1 MSRLAGCDN
10 LEGFLLCH
18 SIAGGT
24 GSGLG
29 SYVLETINE
38 HFPKKI
44 LQTYSVFPSA
54 GDVVVQ
60 PYNSIVRFVCVFV
73 CFVSGCLFKS
83 FADSIAYD
91 ETID

>member
-18 SIAGGT
+18 LIAGGT

-60 PYNSIVRFVCVFV
+60 PYNSIVRFCVCVCVCVFCV
-73 CFVSGCLFKS
+73 CVVVCSRASPIL
-83 FADSIAYD
+83 
-91 ETID
+91 